1 MTTYKRPRK
10 RTRASRMRRLLD
22 QMQDGNRPGE
32 DRQVHNAAHIVST
45 ERGRLFAMMGDG
57 IPTPRPAEMVEFT
70 DGDVRVDLFNTADRH
85 QAFCDWINE
94 RGYEAKAFQF
104 MPDIPPDEP
113 GGRQQLIIRFA
124 NPAEGALF
132 KMFWC

>member
-1 MTTYKRPRK
+1 MGNGN
-10 RTRASRMRRLLD
+10 SRRENRR
-22 QMQDGNRPGE
+22 GGE
-32 DRQVHNAAHIVST
+32 TANIVST
-45 ERGRLFAMMGDG
+45 ERGWLFAMTGDG
-57 IPTPRPAEMVEFT
+57 IRTPRPVEMVEFT
-70 DGDVRVDLFNTADRH
+70 DGDVRLDLFNTTDQH

-94 RGYEAKAFQF
+94 RGYAAQAFQF